1 MRRAQPLSGVPRV
14 FQSVTCLAGGV
25 GAARFLAGLT
35 RVYPPEKITVV
46 VNTGDDLEYLGAS
59 ISPDLDIVTYTL
71 AGIVDPEKGWGIKD
85 DTYNCMDQLDRY
97 SAETWFRIGDR
108 DFATHLLRTA
118 YLQQGFSLSEVT
130 EKIKTHLK
138 VKVKILPMSN
148 ERVAT
153 RIKTPTGMLDFQEYF
168 VKRRFSDQVI
178 DVTYEGATQ
187 ASPTEAVL
195 TALKKSEAII
205 LCPSNPILS
214 IGPMLAIPK
223 IREALG
229 RSNGKIVGVSPIV
242 GGKALKGPLDRM
254 MQSLGLEVSPYG
266 VAQLYKG
273 FLDGFVIDD
282 VDKLSRPKI
291 ERLGMRVATTN
302 TIMNSDEAKA
312 RLAQDTIALAESI
325 GK

>member
-1 MRRAQPLSGVPRV
+1 M

-25 GAARFLAGLT
+25 GAARFLTGLSQ
-35 RVYPPEKITVV
+35 VFPPEKITVV
-46 VNTGDDLEYLGAS
+46 VNTGDDLEYLGAL

-71 AGIVDPEKGWGIKD
+71 AGIVDPEKGWGIKG
-85 DTYNCMDQLDRY
+85 DTYNCMDQLEHY

-118 YLQQGFSLSEVT
+118 HLQQGFSLTEVT
-130 EKIKTHLK
+130 EKIRTLLGI
-138 VKVKILPMSN
+138 KVKILPMSN
-148 ERVAT
+148 EKVAT
-153 RIKTPTGMLDFQEYF
+153 RIKTPSGILDFQEYF
-168 VKRRFSDQVI
+168 VKRKFSDPVT
-178 DVTYEGATQ
+178 DVTYEGAAQ

-195 TALKKSEAII
+195 TALKKSDAII

-242 GGKALKGPLDRM
+242 GGKAIKGPLDRL

-266 VAQLYKG
+266 VAQLYRG

-282 VDKLSRPKI
+282 MDKSSRPKI
-291 ERLGMRVATTN
+291 ERLGMKVTSTN

-312 RLAQDTIALAESI
+312 HLAQATLTLAESI

>member
-1 MRRAQPLSGVPRV
+1 MSRRRCWGRQVSNRPR
-14 FQSVTCLAGGV
+14 SSL
-25 GAARFLAGLT
+25 
-35 RVYPPEKITVV
+35 PPEKTTVI
-46 VNTGDDLEYLGAS
+46 VNTGDDLEYLGAH

-71 AGIVDPEKGWGIKD
+71 AGIVDSEKGWGIKD
-85 DTYNCMDQLDRY
+85 DTYNCLDQLDRY

-130 EKIKTHLK
+130 EKIRILLG

-153 RIKTPTGMLDFQEYF
+153 RIKTPSGILDFQEYF
-168 VKRRFSDQVI
+168 VKRRFSDKVT
-178 DVTYEGATQ
+178 DVTYEGAAQ
-187 ASPTEAVL
+187 ASPTEQVL

-223 IREALG
+223 ITEALG

-242 GGKALKGPLDRM
+242 GGKALKGPLDRLM
-254 MQSLGLEVSPYG
+254 ANLGLEVSPLG
-266 VAQLYKG
+266 VAQLYRG

-282 VDKLSRPKI
+282 MDKSTSPKI
-291 ERLGMRVATTN
+291 ERLGMKVTMTN
-302 TIMNSDEAKA
+302 TIMNSEEAKA
-312 RLAQDTIALAESI
+312 RLAQDTLALAESI

>member
-1 MRRAQPLSGVPRV
+1 M
-14 FQSVTCLAGGV
+14 
-25 GAARFLAGLT
+25 
-35 RVYPPEKITVV
+35 V
-46 VNTGDDLEYLGAS
+46 VNTGDDLEYLGAYV
-59 ISPDLDIVTYTL
+59 SPDLDIVTYTL
-71 AGIVDPEKGWGIKD
+71 AGIVDPDKGWGIKG
-85 DTYNCMDQLDRY
+85 DTYNCMDQLDHY

-130 EKIKTHLK
+130 EKIRNMLGI
-138 VKVKILPMSN
+138 KVKILPMSN

-153 RIKTPTGMLDFQEYF
+153 RIKTPSGILDFQEYF
-168 VKRRFSDQVI
+168 VKRKFSDPVT

-187 ASPTEAVL
+187 ATPTEAVL
-195 TALKKSEAII
+195 AALKKSDAII

-242 GGKALKGPLDRM
+242 GGKALKGPLDRLM
-254 MQSLGLEVSPYG
+254 HSLGLEVSPYG

-282 VDKLSRPKI
+282 MDKSSRSQI
-291 ERLGMRVATTN
+291 ERLGMRVTTTN
-302 TIMNSDEAKA
+302 TIMNSEEAKA
-312 RLAQDTIALAESI
+312 RLAQDTVTLAESI